1 MESSASPAV
10 RDPRPAGRSR
20 RLRWI
25 LASLSTL
32 LSLAIGMVAAELLL
46 GRAPA
51 GGAGRRVEGPDI
63 TRHDPQLGWSPRPLA
78 QDWHETPE
86 FRVPVRINSH
96 GFRSDREYSY
106 EPPAGI
112 RRIVAVGD
120 SFTFGHGVMADEAFP
135 AVVERKLPGTEVINL
150 AVSGYG
156 VDQQLLMLTHRGFRY
171 QPEVVLL
178 GLYVPDIFRNDDLY
192 HGRYAKPR
200 FELRRGGE
208 LVLTHVPVPELD
220 GPPPPP
226 QGLAR
231 SRLYRLLETKLEYR
245 GFGDSWGLTEA
256 ILKRMN
262 EETEAAG
269 ARLVAAIIPTE
280 GAVYGGGVDR
290 WLQAQTTAKVAA
302 ILRRQGIEHL
312 DLTPILAAEAAQKP
326 GERLYYPRD
335 GHLTPAGHEAAGKAV
350 LPHLGPHLGPERP

>member
-1 MESSASPAV
+1 MEASASSSV
-10 RDPRPAGRSR
+10 RGPRPGRTR
-20 RLRWI
+20 RLRLI
-25 LASLSTL
+25 LASVSALFAL
-32 LSLAIGMVAAELLL
+32 LVGVVAAELLL

-51 GGAGRRVEGPDI
+51 GGAGRRMEGPGI

-106 EPPAGI
+106 QPPPGV

-120 SFTFGHGVMADEAFP
+120 SFTFGHGVKADEAFP
-135 AVVERKLPGTEVINL
+135 AVLERELPSTEVINL

-156 VDQQLLMLTHRGFRY
+156 VDQQLLMLTHRGVRY
-171 QPEVVLL
+171 QPDVVLL
-178 GLYVPDIFRNDDLY
+178 GFYVPDIFRTDDLY
-192 HGRYAKPR
+192 HGPYAKPR
-200 FELRRGGE
+200 FEVGSGGE

-226 QGLAR
+226 QGMAR

-245 GFGDSWGLTEA
+245 GFGDSWSLTEA
-256 ILKRMN
+256 ILKRMD
-262 EETEAAG
+262 EETATAG

-280 GAVYGGGVDR
+280 PAVYGSGFDR
-290 WLQAQTTAKVAA
+290 WLQAQTTAKAA
-302 ILRRQGIEHL
+302 ALLRRQGIEHL
-312 DLTPILAAEAAQKP
+312 DLTPVLAAEAAQRP
-326 GERLYYPRD
+326 RERLYYPKD
-335 GHLTPAGHEAAGKAV
+335 GHLTPAGHEVAGRAIV
-350 LPHLGPHLGPERP
+350 RHLSQARANDGI